1 MQESSNLKYPNNSIC
16 EKTFNITEY
25 HDKEKND
32 ESQEVLYEISLEKR
46 EILPEYFVYLN
57 QSNNQYKELENI
69 FIKNDSSLPE
79 TLCHTDIKFKVI
91 ESN

>member
-1 MQESSNLKYPNNSIC
+1 MQKSSHLNYPNNSIC

-46 EILPEYFVYLN
+46 EIMPEFFEYLN
-57 QSNNQYKELENI
+57 QLGKEYKELENI
-69 FIKNDSSLPE
+69 FIKNDNSLPE